1 MIWKKLLEDES
12 LQPKKVS
19 FREVELVLSKSRES
33 LKAADFLLKKE
44 ISEPAFKE
52 AYDAMLLAG
61 RAIIFS
67 LGLKPKTIGSHT
79 IVINF
84 CELYF
89 GSEFKDLIEK
99 FRRMKIKRNY
109 LIYGAGLAI
118 SSTEADNSI
127 QNAKKFLKVAEEE
140 ISKIKKQNKLL

>member
-12 LQPKKVS
+12 LQPKKIS
-19 FREVELVLSKSRES
+19 FQEVELVLSKSRES
-33 LKAADFLLKKE
+33 LKAAEFLFKKD
-44 ISEPAFKE
+44 IGEPAFKE

-89 GSEFKDLIEK
+89 GSEFKVLIDK
-99 FRRMKIKRNY
+99 FKRMKTKRNY
-109 LIYGAGLAI
+109 LIYGAGLAV
-118 SSTEADNSI
+118 SLTEAENSI
-127 QNAKKFLKVAEEE
+127 KDAKKFLKLIEEE
-140 ISKIKKQNKLL
+140 IIKIKK

>member
-1 MIWKKLLEDES
+1 MTWKKLLEDGS
-12 LQPKKVS
+12 LQKKKIS
-19 FREVELVLSKSRES
+19 FQEVELVLSKSREA
-33 LKAADFLLKKE
+33 LKAADFLSKKD

-52 AYDAMLLAG
+52 AYDAMLLSG

-89 GSEFKDLIEK
+89 GLEFKVLIEK
-99 FRRMKIKRNY
+99 FRRMKVKRNY

-118 SSTEADNSI
+118 SSTEAENSI
-127 QNAKKFLKVAEEE
+127 QNAKKFLKVIEEE
-140 ISKIKKQNKLL
+140 IDKIKKQSKLI

>member
-67 LGLKPKTIGSHT
+67 LGLKPKTTGSHT

-89 GSEFKDLIEK
+89 GSEFKNLIEK

-118 SSTEADNSI
+118 SSTEAENSI

>member
-1 MIWKKLLEDES
+1 MIWKQLLEGGS
-12 LQPKKVS
+12 LQKKKIS
-19 FREVELVLSKSRES
+19 FREVELVLDKSRES
-33 LKAADFLLKKE
+33 LRAADFLLKKD

-89 GSEFKDLIEK
+89 GSEFKTLIEK
-99 FRRMKIKRNY
+99 FKRMKAKRNY
-109 LIYGAGLAI
+109 LIYGAGLAV
-118 SSTEADNSI
+118 SPTEAENSI
-127 QNAKKFLKVAEEE
+127 QNAKKFVKVIEEE
-140 ISKIKKQNKLL
+140 INKIKKQSKLI